1 MNLFIKYF
9 ATLNLILF
17 IGVGTHLNATTVLEN
32 TTTYVYVKIEVKGLS
47 CPFCAYGLEKKL
59 KEIEG
64 ATDVEIDIKEGLAM
78 FRIAENKQPEEEQ
91 LRKAVKDAGFTP
103 EAITISTT
111 PFKVDKDDK

>member
-1 MNLFIKYF
+1 MNLFINFF
-9 ATLNLILF
+9 ATLILILF
-17 IGVGTHLNATTVLEN
+17 IGIGTNLNATAVLED

-64 ATDVEIDIKEGLAM
+64 TTDVEIDIKEGLAM
-78 FRIAENKQPEEEQ
+78 FRIAKDKQPEKEQ

-103 EAITISTT
+103 EAVTISTT
-111 PFKVDKDDK
+111 PFKIDKDDK